1 MADGGFDNIKKFLTS
16 VGNNTGSVSRA
27 FGIDTQT
34 VINQLKDITN
44 IGGAINLL
52 EKASGSLNESFLLG
66 RGRVL
71 EFKSS
76 ISSILPEIRLLG
88 GDLDDVLNMI
98 EQSSQALSRVVIF
111 QRDIY
116 DELFLTSKFLNTDY
130 KTIVTN
136 FSNVGISVANIGTNV
151 EKSINYV
158 KSIGMDAKS
167 VMASVVNNT
176 DMLNRFS
183 FKEGVLGF
191 TKMAATASM
200 LKVDMMSI
208 QSFADKVFNPEG
220 AIETAAA
227 FQRLG
232 VFTGDLA
239 DPFALMN
246 KSLYDPEGLM
256 KNIGRALEV
265 FTELD
270 ETSGRITIN
279 PSAIGMI
286 KEFADNTNMSASE
299 LKKLAINYREFTER
313 KAQINFKFNLSEEQE
328 MLIANMAYM
337 DKKGDYV
344 ITLKNESGQDM
355 VTKVSDLTK
364 EQIEKLKEISEK
376 EPKTLIDIAK
386 ESMTVTNMINNS
398 VTAIKYRLLFG
409 VAGSQGGINFYE
421 DYVQKGVKPLL
432 KELNSAIDDD
442 FMNPVREKLKNISF
456 DPSNIG
462 GSFGKIGDIFSSAT
476 STFQSVIEGLTGAL
490 SELSLSY
497 GDSIPGAGT
506 SSSGVS
512 SGTSGTSG
520 AIGTANNSNTS
531 IIGGIS
537 NSSNSSVTPL
547 SIENTQFNQLISS
560 LNKTTDHTLTIIIKK
575 DANTSSI
582 NSTSESSTSLYEIDK
597 IKYNYNQNKTSQE
610 LILSSDLFRGNG

>member
-1 MADGGFDNIKKFLTS
+1 MADGGFDNIKKFLTG
-16 VGNNTGSVSRA
+16 VGTVSGSVSRA

-34 VINQLKDITN
+34 VINQLKDISN

-167 VMASVVNNT
+167 VMSSVVNNT

-344 ITLKNESGQDM
+344 ITLKNESGKDM

-462 GSFGKIGDIFSSAT
+462 ASFGKIGDIFSGAT
-476 STFQSVIEGLTGAL
+476 STFQSVIEGLTDTL
-490 SELSLSY
+490 SALSLSY

-582 NSTSESSTSLYEIDK
+582 SSTSESFTSLYEIDK

-610 LILSSDLFRGNG
+610 LILSSDLFRGDG

>member
-512 SGTSGTSG
+512 SGTSG